1 MAFHTV
7 VSNRGMVYIFKMMLD
22 DDVVI
27 YKVGITSRERIEERL
42 GEVLMSF
49 FTQYRYVPRTTV
61 KRFRKVDNPKGIEG
75 KLHKLLEEYRYCS
88 EKVFSGCTEFFHG
101 IEEDELLRMYDEVI
115 NGRSE

>member
-1 MAFHTV
+1 MAFFTTTGY
-7 VSNRGMVYIFKMMLD
+7 RGMVYVFKMILD
-22 DDVVI
+22 EDVVV
-27 YKVGITSRERIEERL
+27 YKVGITSRDRIEERL